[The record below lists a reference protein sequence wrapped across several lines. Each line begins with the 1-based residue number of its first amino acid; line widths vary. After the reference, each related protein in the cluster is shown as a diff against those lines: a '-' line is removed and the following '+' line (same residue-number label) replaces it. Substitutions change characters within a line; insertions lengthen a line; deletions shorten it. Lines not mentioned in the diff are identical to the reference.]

1 MIKRENDHLGGRE
14 SARADRSAAR
24 APLAATGSRTRSLV
38 YVALCIAVMAAS
50 AWVAIPIGP
59 VPITLQIFA
68 VVFALQIL
76 TPKQLMCALA
86 GYLLLGAIGIPVFS
100 GMRGGFGVLLGP
112 TGGFLWGYLVAGA
125 VSSNLLALAR
135 RHGLGGFAASIVA
148 GLLFTAIAY
157 ACGCVQYMIVAHV
170 GLLPALAVTVAPFVI
185 IDIVKVAI
193 ATVVARAVTHA
204 VGSKAVYRGN
214 ERA

>member
-100 GMRGGFGVLLGP
+100 GMRGGFGVHMTASFRSVP
-112 TGGFLWGYLVAGA
+112 HFINSRSM
-125 VSSNLLALAR
+125 VSKLFSGTNLPP
-135 RHGLGGFAASIVA
+135 
-148 GLLFTAIAY
+148 
-157 ACGCVQYMIVAHV
+157 VQ
-170 GLLPALAVTVAPFVI
+170 
-185 IDIVKVAI
+185 
-193 ATVVARAVTHA
+193 
-204 VGSKAVYRGN
+204 
-214 ERA
+214 